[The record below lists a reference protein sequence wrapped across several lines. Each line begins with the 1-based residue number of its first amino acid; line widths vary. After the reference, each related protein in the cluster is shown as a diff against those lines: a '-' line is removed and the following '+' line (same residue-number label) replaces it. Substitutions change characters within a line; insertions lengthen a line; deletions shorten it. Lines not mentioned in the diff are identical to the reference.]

1 MLGGQNK
8 CLFRCVIKVEIVAVV
23 DGVRG
28 KVVGVSVVVDT
39 TRDARTVFESGC
51 AGTPAFC
58 C

>member
-28 KVVGVSVVVDT
+28 MEGGRGKCGCRYNQGCENGV
-39 TRDARTVFESGC
+39 
-51 AGTPAFC
+51 
-58 C
+58 